1 MRVPRVL
8 WECLL
13 ARSLVCFARWLVCER
28 VFNQMHSWFPR
39 AFTLANQPRNPFPL
53 SAWTGWME
61 PALSSGEPLAEQ
73 ALRLCFTNEENS
85 GGAVQRVVRR
95 LT

>member
-1 MRVPRVL
+1 
-8 WECLL
+8 
-13 ARSLVCFARWLVCER
+13 
-28 VFNQMHSWFPR
+28 
-39 AFTLANQPRNPFPL
+39 
-53 SAWTGWME
+53 ME